1 MLLHQESWI
10 HVSAVVMSG
19 LFLPLGVSAL
29 VAGETPVGRR
39 DPARAAMAALFRADG
54 FPTVDAPV
62 LEAARLDQALAG
74 LPVETL
80 TSPLA
85 LGQALRLDRFDVLIL
100 PYGSAFPVD
109 AWPAIRAFV
118 RGGGGLVVLG

>member
-1 MLLHQESWI
+1 MLLLQDSWI

-39 DPARAAMAALFRADG
+39 DPARAAKAALFRADG

-85 LGQALRLDRFDVLIL
+85 LGQALRLDRFDVL
-100 PYGSAFPVD
+100 
-109 AWPAIRAFV
+109 
-118 RGGGGLVVLG
+118 